1 MSSLLE
7 HPHGSPKGQKLKLRG
22 KKMKSVKVTDGNYH
36 LHGFTIKGRESELE
50 KRILE
55 YLQSQERMG
64 RSVKTLKYKR
74 IALKVYNNWSEERGL
89 TNPEEITEKEIEGY
103 QRYLSKYKN
112 QVTKERI
119 CVKTMNSWLCILREF
134 YLYLEKK
141 ERIRKNP
148 CLDMRLPKEGRRLPR
163 NVLGVEEV
171 ERILSVPD
179 LGTPLGIR
187 NRAILELFYS
197 TGMRSG
203 ELSRLKVSEVDFS
216 AGTIQI
222 LESKGRTDRLIP
234 VSERALLWM
243 SKYLEEVRLVYE
255 RDREIE
261 NVFLSSR
268 GKQIPPNNLGRMVTQ
283 TREEAGVEKKGSTH
297 MFRHTTATLMLE
309 HGADIRH
316 VQEMLGHKNLGTTQI
331 YTHVAIQKLQE
342 VYERTHPSTVD

>member
-1 MSSLLE
+1 
-7 HPHGSPKGQKLKLRG
+7 
-22 KKMKSVKVTDGNYH
+22 MKSVKVTDGNYH
-36 LHGFTIKGRESELE
+36 LHGFTIKGRESELK

-64 RSVKTLKYKR
+64 RSVNTLKCKR
-74 IALKVYNNWSEERGL
+74 MALKVYNNWSEERGL
-89 TNPEEITEKEIEGY
+89 TNPEEITVKEIEGY

-119 CVKTMNSWLCILREF
+119 CVKTSNSWLHILREF
-134 YLYLEKK
+134 YMYLEKK
-141 ERIRKNP
+141 ERITKNP

-163 NVLGVEEV
+163 NVLGVKEV

-255 RDREIE
+255 RDREVE
-261 NVFLSSR
+261 NVFLSSC
-268 GKQIPPNNLGRMVTQ
+268 GKQILPNSLGRMVTHMRKQ
-283 TREEAGVEKKGSTH
+283 AGVEKKGSTH

-309 HGADIRH
+309 NGADIRH
-316 VQEMLGHKNLGTTQI
+316 VQEMLGHKSLGTTQI

-342 VYERTHPSTVD
+342 VYERTHPSELETKTEQE